1 MKKLLFFIVV
11 LFSASCSEKP
21 SDSGRTPL
29 LELEGKF
36 LYKDEIDK
44 IIPLNT
50 SVIDSVDIAERYVKK
65 WVTETLMYENAKRN
79 IDNLKDIDQLVEEY
93 RKSLIIHEYEQALVA
108 ERLDTKISDADARA
122 FYEEYKTHLSLEDN
136 LIKGML
142 LIVPQGAPQI
152 DAVKEWVKKGD
163 TKSLEKIEKYSLQNA
178 ISYDYFMDKWT
189 PFSEII
195 KKEPFAY
202 QHSTSFVLSTR
213 LSEVAHSTKHYFL
226 HISKAIPMGDVEPY
240 EYARESLSTI
250 IINKRKSDFIIN
262 FEKNV
267 YNNAINKGEVKFFK
281 IK

>member
-163 TKSLEKIEKYSLQNA
+163 TKS
-178 ISYDYFMDKWT
+178 
-189 PFSEII
+189 
-195 KKEPFAY
+195 
-202 QHSTSFVLSTR
+202 
-213 LSEVAHSTKHYFL
+213 
-226 HISKAIPMGDVEPY
+226 
-240 EYARESLSTI
+240 
-250 IINKRKSDFIIN
+250 
-262 FEKNV
+262 
-267 YNNAINKGEVKFFK
+267 
-281 IK
+281 